1 MLTWP
6 VTWSRPNQLTQD
18 FEFADVTAMN
28 VSNKSHERSL
38 ASKLLKPVQ
47 TK

>member
-28 VSNKSHERSL
+28 LFVFHMKGL
-38 ASKLLKPVQ
+38 
-47 TK
+47 